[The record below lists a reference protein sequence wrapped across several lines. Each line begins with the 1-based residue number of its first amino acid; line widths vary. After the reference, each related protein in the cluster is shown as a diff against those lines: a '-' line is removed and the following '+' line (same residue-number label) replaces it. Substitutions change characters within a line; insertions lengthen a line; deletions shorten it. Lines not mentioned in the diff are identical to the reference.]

1 MARRSAYPVNE
12 NDISS
17 DMSAQDFR
25 ISVLKPYNDDDAGFN
40 RNSVLP
46 PRSKSPFDTKNNE
59 ESMNED
65 LDA

>member
-25 ISVLKPYNDDDAGFN
+25 ISVLKPYDDDASFN

-46 PRSKSPFDTKNNE
+46 PRSKSPLDTKNNE